1 MSPLILVDKRV
12 LKNDGVV
19 GASMNGVA
27 AFDASFPGIVA
38 QTTPAV
44 EPFVGSA
51 TAQVL
56 AVALVTVIVTP
67 ILTKKVYESSHQEDH
82 HVQM

>member
-1 MSPLILVDKRV
+1 
-12 LKNDGVV
+12 
-19 GASMNGVA
+19 MNGVA
-27 AFDASFPGIVA
+27 AFAASFPGIVA

-67 ILTKKVYESSHQEDH
+67 ILTKKVYEKSQ
-82 HVQM
+82 